1 MNTRSILKGLTSVGV
16 LALPFVV
23 SAQGLF
29 GDNEDFIDSG
39 ESVLEFINF
48 YLVPLIFGLALLF
61 FLWGV
66 LKAFVIKGDED
77 SRKEGKQYMIWAIV
91 GLVVMVSLWGI
102 VNLLSGALGLDED
115 TLSEDQ
121 IPAAP
126 LTNT

>member
-1 MNTRSILKGLTSVGV
+1 MNTRSILKGLTSIGV

-29 GDNEDFIDSG
+29 GEDEDFTDAG
-39 ESVLEFINF
+39 ETVLEFINS

-77 SRKEGKQYMIWAIV
+77 SRSEGKQYMVWAIV

-102 VNLLSGALGLDED
+102 VNLLSGALGLDEETVTD
-115 TLSEDQ
+115 
-121 IPAAP
+121 IPTSP
-126 LTNT
+126 VTND